1 MDSGFITEELDATIW
16 ENIEPYASDLLQR
29 ELSCSGC
36 LESLIAD
43 ASELS
48 EHVSEAGALL
58 YIEMTC
64 DTEDEDKK
72 VAFLTFVSQ
81 VSPKLSE
88 FSDALN
94 RRIVNHPSVEELP
107 ERYDLMLR
115 AIRTDVEIF
124 REENILSLIHISEPT
139 SPY

>member
-1 MDSGFITEELDATIW
+1 MGPGFITEVDATIW
-16 ENIEPYASDLLQR
+16 ENIEPYTSDLLQR

-64 DTEDEDKK
+64 DTENEDKK
-72 VAFLTFVSQ
+72 VAFLTFVS
-81 VSPKLSE
+81 VSLQT
-88 FSDALN
+88 SDTLG
-94 RRIVNHPSVEELP
+94 HL
-107 ERYDLMLR
+107 
-115 AIRTDVEIF
+115 
-124 REENILSLIHISEPT
+124 
-139 SPY
+139 